1 MVGLLV
7 AGGTT
12 LAMAMT
18 EVVIEPGV
26 DYLTLAFKTVPALTV
41 LGIIVYLFIR
51 YLERRDRDLRD
62 LLERTVTALTENAVI
77 LNEIKAE
84 LKKK

>member
-1 MVGLLV
+1 M